1 MSSPDSTTTDK
12 DPAPL
17 PAFLQTLILRK
28 TLILTILALVLI
40 TTAAVTAFLPPWY
53 RSTTEIRVL
62 KIDTTGAI
70 FEAKNADYYDPY
82 FVQVQLR
89 TILSKKILYPVIEKL
104 DLNAKLAR
112 ELATTTTDA
121 TAVPAALPT
130 DFTYDYLVNRRKL
143 ITADIPR
150 NTALIEITVDN
161 RDPALAAAIA
171 NEIVA
176 TYTADSIAL
185 ATADQK
191 ADLAELH
198 RQLDDQ
204 EKNVTTQRD
213 LVEKLRAQLQIA
225 GIDLT
230 NPRANDMEVERLRQ
244 MQNTLVALNVDAIG
258 TRTRYE
264 RFHEI
269 PPDQRITLVN
279 AQLINDPN
287 IAQLQQ
293 ACLVAE
299 QNVTKLR
306 ARLGE
311 AHPDLIV
318 ATQNL
323 AKIRAQLDAQLA
335 GYEQTLRMAADE
347 ADARVAE
354 LKKQLDA
361 AKAAQITNAAE
372 RMRPFEE
379 AVQKLDEAT
388 RLYTVF
394 KTTLRQREIDF
405 QVPKRPVEILSQA
418 EPARRPDR
426 PSWPINLSFALLLGL
441 VLGIGCAVLIDMLD
455 ASFRSVGDVERRL
468 QRPVLGVIPASL
480 AARKPAEDPLDPAE
494 SEPFRVLQTNITL
507 ALRNKSKTHA
517 QTLVMLSA
525 GPGEGK
531 STTLLRLARA
541 MAAAG
546 ERTLLID
553 ADLRRPAQ
561 HRLLNISKIPGLA
574 DLLQGK
580 ATLDQSTS
588 RNIIP
593 NLDYIPCGNNHDFTL
608 SLFYADRLKEILAGL
623 RPRYD
628 RIVFDAPPI
637 IGVSD
642 ASVIT
647 SLSDHVLLL
656 IQYRRNPLSMVM
668 RAQQIIASLEKEILG
683 AVLNRVPKNAGDDYA
698 YYNKN
703 YAYYSGRKSR
713 PAPDSEPPAPAA
725 SAAPRDQITFAEKK
739 K

>member
-1 MSSPDSTTTDK
+1 MPQPETNTK
-12 DPAPL
+12 EPAPL

-53 RSTTEIRVL
+53 RSTATIRVL
-62 KIDTTGAI
+62 KIDATAAI
-70 FEAKNADYYDPY
+70 FEAQNANYYDPY
-82 FVQVQLR
+82 YLQTQLR
-89 TILSKKILYPVIEKL
+89 TILSPKILHPVIENL
-104 DLNAKLAR
+104 GLNAKLA
-112 ELATTTTDA
+112 ATLDSPAPLTTDL
-121 TAVPAALPT
+121 T
-130 DFTYDYLVNRRKL
+130 FKYLTRRKL

-150 NTALIEITVDN
+150 NTSLIEITVDN

-176 TYTADSIAL
+176 VYTTDRITFDT
-185 ATADQK
+185 TAQK
-191 ADLAELH
+191 ADLEELH
-198 RQLDDQ
+198 RQLDNQ
-204 EKNVTTQRD
+204 EKTVTTQRD
-213 LVEKLRAQLQIA
+213 LVEKLRANLQIA

-244 MQNTLVALNVDAIG
+244 MQNTLVALTVDSIG
-258 TRTRYE
+258 TRTRYNNF
-264 RFHEI
+264 RNI
-269 PPDQRITLVN
+269 PPADRITLVN
-279 AQLINDPN
+279 SQLLNDPN

-293 ACLVAE
+293 AYLVNE

-311 AHPDLIV
+311 AHPELIV
-318 ATQNL
+318 ATQAL
-323 AKIRAQLDAQLA
+323 AKIRAQLDAQLT

-354 LKKQLDA
+354 LKKQLDT
-361 AKAAQITNAAE
+361 AKAAQIANAAA

-394 KTTLRQREIDF
+394 KTTLRQREIDY
-405 QVPKRPVEILSQA
+405 QIPKRPVEILSKA
-418 EPARRPDR
+418 EPDLRPAS
-426 PSWPINLSFALLLGL
+426 PNWPINLSFALLLGL
-441 VLGIGCAVLIDMLD
+441 VLGTGCAVLIDMLD

-480 AARKPAEDPLDPAE
+480 TARKPAEEPIDPSD

-507 ALRNKSKTHA
+507 ALRNKPKTTA

-553 ADLRRPAQ
+553 ADLRRPTQ
-561 HRLLNISKIPGLA
+561 HHLLNISKTPGLA
-574 DLLQGK
+574 DLLQSK
-580 ATLDQSTS
+580 ATLDQCTS

-593 NLDYIPCGNNHDFTL
+593 NLDYIPCGNNHNFTL
-608 SLFYADRLKEILAGL
+608 SLFYADRLKEILADL

-642 ASVIT
+642 AAVIT
-647 SLSDHVLLL
+647 SLADNALLL

-683 AVLNRVPKNAGDDYA
+683 AILNRVPKNAGNDYA

-703 YAYYSGRKSR
+703 YAYYSGRKSKPR
-713 PAPDSEPPAPAA
+713 PAPEPETPAA
-725 SAAPRDQITFAEKK
+725 PDATREQIDFAEKEK
-739 K
+739 